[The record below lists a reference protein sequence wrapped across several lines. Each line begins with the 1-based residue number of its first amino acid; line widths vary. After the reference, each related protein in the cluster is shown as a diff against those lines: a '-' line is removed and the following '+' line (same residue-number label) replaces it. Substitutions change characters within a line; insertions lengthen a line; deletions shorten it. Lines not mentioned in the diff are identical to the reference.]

1 MKNIKTYTLA
11 DSAEQLKKFAF
22 TLAETLITLSVIGV
36 VAALTMPALITNIN
50 ERINSHRQAN
60 IAYKITQ
67 ATDKMKALGLLDGS
81 YATTDQFVDELQ
93 KHLKIAKRC
102 DANHIAE
109 CWPTEKVITSDG
121 EEFEV
126 KNAKTGKNLNIKS
139 NTSNNVGLILADG
152 ASIILTYNQDNQGMD
167 IGEPILANKKSLPVG
182 FGKSEEFAY
191 TSNTTSAVDFV
202 MDVNGRKGRN
212 SETRDNKYYDIRSF
226 KAARFSNGCSG
237 IYANDLGCIIE
248 LGLTYTPVSTCAGSE
263 YEYLDPQYNVY
274 NPSSMWCDTN
284 YWIGAKI
291 ACEGIGM
298 QLPDISTLQNLY
310 KEKYLDN
317 YGKGRYW
324 SSTESSRRIATTLYD
339 GVVSTS
345 CGNKGGCYN
354 KVVCIGN

>member
-1 MKNIKTYTLA
+1 MKNIEAITLA
-11 DSAEQLKKFAF
+11 APAEQSKRTAF
-22 TLAETLITLSVIGV
+22 TLAEVLITLGIIGV
-36 VAALTMPALITNIN
+36 VAALTMPALITDIN

-67 ATDKMKALGLLDGS
+67 ATDKMKAMGLLNGT

-109 CWPTEKVITSDG
+109 CWPTKKVITSDG

-167 IGEPILANKKSLPVG
+167 VGEPILANKKSLPVG
-182 FGKSEEFAY
+182 FGKSKEFAY
-191 TSNTTSAVDFV
+191 TTNTTAAIDFV
-202 MDVNGRKGRN
+202 MDVNGSKGRN

-237 IYANDLGCIIE
+237 IYADDLGCIMD
-248 LGLTYTPVSTCAGSE
+248 LGLTYNPVSTCAGSE
-263 YEYLDPQYNVY
+263 YEYLDPRYNQTQQ
-274 NPSSMWCDTN
+274 NRMWCSTN
-284 YWIGAKI
+284 YWIGAQL
-291 ACEGIGM
+291 ACEDIGM
-298 QLPDISTLQNLY
+298 QMPDISTLQKLY

-324 SSTESSRRIATTLYD
+324 SSTESSYLAGTTLYD
-339 GVVSTS
+339 GSVSTS
-345 CGNKGGCYN
+345 CGNKGSCYN